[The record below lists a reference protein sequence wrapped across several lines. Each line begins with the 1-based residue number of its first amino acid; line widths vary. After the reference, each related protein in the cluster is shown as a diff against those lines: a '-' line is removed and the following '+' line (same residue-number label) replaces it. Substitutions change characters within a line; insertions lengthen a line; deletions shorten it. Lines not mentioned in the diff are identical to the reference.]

1 MLKERALQ
9 ALYDIA
15 VNKAKVGNGNVDRIE
30 IIQRVEK
37 MAGKRLYEII
47 SENRVFF

>member
-1 MLKERALQ
+1 MLKERALN

-15 VNKAKVGNGNVDRIE
+15 TNKAKVGNGNSDRIE

-37 MAGKRLYEII
+37 MAGKRLYKII
-47 SENRVFF
+47 SENRLFF